1 MSADL
6 VADVRT
12 EPCRIDDLL
21 AAGASFHFT
30 RDTLPL
36 EPSRM
41 LEQPDHYALLILET
55 GQAAFAINGTTD
67 KLSTGEVIFLR
78 PQDAYAASAAPDASA
93 RLIAIRFRTET
104 ADFLLN
110 RYREDLDRR
119 FFWSHQALPVR
130 IHLDGAQRE
139 RAVNTCLTMET
150 TLRTQLRLEHFLLTM
165 MTFVLDDA
173 ARIDPA
179 APDWLIRACQAAQR
193 PDVFRL
199 GSAGFLEAAGRGHE
213 HVCRVTRKYLGTTPT
228 KYVNRIRIQHS
239 AMLLRDGRLPL
250 AQIAED
256 CGIDNL
262 SYFHRLF
269 RDQYGCTPDTYR
281 KRHQRDRLDSS

>member
-1 MSADL
+1 MSLIAPKQSNFDH
-6 VADVRT
+6 
-12 EPCRIDDLL
+12 IDDFL
-21 AAGASFHFT
+21 AAGESFHFS
-30 RDTLPL
+30 RQVLPNT
-36 EPSRM
+36 PTTPPNQS
-41 LEQPDHYALLILET
+41 DHYSLILLESGSAT
-55 GQAAFAINGTTD
+55 HRIND
-67 KLSTGEVIFLR
+67 QSIELSAGDVVFVRPGDIGLISASSEVT
-78 PQDAYAASAAPDASA
+78 A

-104 ADFLLN
+104 ADYLLN

-119 FFWSHQALPVR
+119 FFWTHQALPVC
-130 IHLDGAQRE
+130 IHLNGAQRE

-165 MTFVLDDA
+165 MTFVLDDV

-193 PDVFRL
+193 PDVFRQ
-199 GSAGFLEAAGRGHE
+199 GSAGFLNAAGRGHE

-228 KYVNRIRIQHS
+228 KFVNRIRIQHG
-239 AMLLRDGRLPL
+239 AMLLRDGRMPL
-250 AQIAED
+250 FEIAEA

-281 KRHQRDRLDSS
+281 KRHQRDRLENG